1 MASETNIHVLPSV
14 ILFVAIVYFIYTL
27 VEVLILIIIAVLYF

>member
-14 ILFVAIVYFIYTL
+14 IFFFAIVYLIYTL
-27 VEVLILIIIAVLYF
+27 VEVLILIIIAALYF